1 MPPCRRKNEQRNA
14 AHTTCRK
21 NGDITPSK
29 YRQIRVYWVSGSFSG
44 QPEMLNETV
53 SETINEHHH
62 TAQPPLDLSVT
73 FFQKPWENFLNPK
86 YIPNYYIKESFG
98 ENLTPRNK
106 TFIRSNF

>member
-1 MPPCRRKNEQRNA
+1 MNKETRHIQRA
-14 AHTTCRK
+14 AKMGISPLQNTGKSACT
-21 NGDITPSK
+21 GYLDLL
-29 YRQIRVYWVSGSFSG
+29 SG